1 MHRVLVTIVLSHVLF
16 PDSITARHGLL
27 STFWPKEMEK
37 SMAVSRTDILL
48 KVGWYDHLVYLLSS
62 LTSVICH
69 LTCSCDD

>member
-1 MHRVLVTIVLSHVLF
+1 MYFSQTPLQLDMVFWHIL
-16 PDSITARHGLL
+16 AKGNGKKHG
-27 STFWPKEMEK
+27 SF
-37 SMAVSRTDILL
+37 RTDILL